1 VRQAPVPITK
11 SHAEPGKTLTAYYL
25 LSTAYCLLAAPRP
38 VPKDSRTL
46 RLSALNL
53 VATVS
58 SSANPRE
65 STLVIV
71 VDDDVSVAK
80 STCRVIRSFG
90 MRCEA
95 FFSGADLLN
104 SGRATEASFLILDV
118 RMPNID
124 GLELQR
130 RLKEI
135 GPSTPVIFFS
145 AHAGKEEEDQ
155 ALRSGA
161 VAFLR
166 KPVHRDDLLRVVRMA
181 LEKTS

>member
-1 VRQAPVPITK
+1 
-11 SHAEPGKTLTAYYL
+11 
-25 LSTAYCLLAAPRP
+25 
-38 VPKDSRTL
+38 
-46 RLSALNL
+46 
-53 VATVS
+53 VATVAPN
-58 SSANPRE
+58 ANAKE

-95 FFSGADLLN
+95 FFSGTDLLN

-181 LEKTS
+181 LEMTS